1 MIAVIKT
8 PSRAN
13 PPCAWLEMA
22 VSGIVIRWMAGT
34 YSGQLTF
41 KGNSRTESCCTFG
54 CLVRR
59 KASMSKSS
67 RNLLES
73 DYSEADSGVWEDV
86 VSIYLIPPSFFEM
99 GAHQSSSLE

>member
-41 KGNSRTESCCTFG
+41 KGNSRTESCWH
-54 CLVRR
+54 LRV
-59 KASMSKSS
+59 
-67 RNLLES
+67 
-73 DYSEADSGVWEDV
+73 SGSQEGEHVKE
-86 VSIYLIPPSFFEM
+86 LAQLAGE
-99 GAHQSSSLE
+99 